1 MKSLLVL
8 FFAFIAFI
16 VYSQDGCVQYIADTT
31 EFERNES
38 LVQAYLKD
46 VRAKNDE
53 EECMTIRVVVH
64 VIYDGASP
72 TEMGKIS
79 VEQVMSQIRITNQF
93 FANDSLMYHPDNNPL
108 GYKIEL
114 ARTDPEGNP
123 TTGII
128 YHDGH
133 ALWGNAW
140 SQYGLKYTHPS
151 AISEGIVANALAW
164 GIDVD
169 WKRYLNIYIVHKI
182 DGNNGGGVQ
191 AYAYHPTGATVYG
204 TYQLYNTFGA
214 TQLQQEYTSY
224 FQLKSYTNL
233 GFTFIHELLHN
244 FGIFHTFQGESCQEM
259 DCSWQGDRV
268 CDTPPQTKGSL
279 CLGACNFVSYNVMDY
294 IQQNCK
300 NRITAGQVARANAAI
315 NVNLKAYKVCAECDG
330 VADLNGDGV
339 VNILDFSLLS
349 TAFNCAMGD
358 ACYNPAYD
366 LNCDGVINIL
376 DFSILSSQFHNVV
389 TVAAVRELPET
400 VELYNIVGQRVR
412 LRDRMP
418 AGVYIVRSKEFSKRV
433 IVR

>member
-93 FANDSLMYHPDNNPL
+93 FANDSLMYHPDNAAM
-108 GYKIEL
+108 GYKLEL
-114 ARTDPEGNP
+114 AKTDPDGNP

-133 ALWGNAW
+133 ALWGNRW
-140 SQYGLKYTHPS
+140 SQWGLKYANAN
-151 AISEGIVANALAW
+151 AISEGVVSNALAW
-164 GIDVD
+164 GMDAS
-169 WKRYLNIYIVHKI
+169 WKKYLNVYVVHKI
-182 DGNNGGGVQ
+182 DGNSGGGVQ
-191 AYAYHPTGATVYG
+191 AYAYFPTAAPVFG

-214 TQLQQEYTSY
+214 SQLQSEYTSF
-224 FQLKSYTNL
+224 FQLKTYTKL
-233 GFTFIHELLHN
+233 GFTFTHELMHN
-244 FGIFHTFQGESCQEM
+244 FGIFHTFQGGSCGET
-259 DCSWQGDRV
+259 DCAWQGDRV
-268 CDTPPQTKGSL
+268 CDTPPQTQGMLCVGS
-279 CLGACNFVSYNVMDY
+279 CGFVSHNVMDY
-294 IQQNCK
+294 LSENCK
-300 NRITAGQVARANAAI
+300 NRITAGQVQRAHAVI
-315 NVNLKAYKVCAECDG
+315 NVNLQMYRVCPTCD
-330 VADLNGDGV
+330 VSADLNGDGV
-339 VNILDFSLLS
+339 INILDVSLLS
-349 TAFNCAMGD
+349 SVWNCKIGD

-366 LNCDGVINIL
+366 LNCDGSINII
-376 DFSILSSQFHNVV
+376 DFSILSAQFHSVV
-389 TVAAVRELPET
+389 TVQNLRQLEN
-400 VELYNIVGQRVR
+400 VEVYNIVGQRVR
-412 LRDRMP
+412 LNESMP
-418 AGVYIVRSKEFSKRV
+418 AGIYIVKGKEFTKRV
-433 IVR
+433 VIK